1 METIP
6 GLFKAFVC
14 GISERPKAGTRPIF
28 LLLLFR
34 LISFL
39 VCVVPCDVPLVSKW
53 KTLIRFRCKSSGL
66 AWRSECFLWGLFFFF
81 YLRPDGQ
88 YIHLFIDNASRK
100 LGRASAREYTQQLGK
115 KKKKKEENGKK
126 AALYALPWR
135 RFGAVPDSSTLES
148 FDIFFVAVAFFP
160 PGSRRRRERNQ
171 RTWKIKACMY
181 NTRRADERIIYD
193 DGSLSVHQPR
203 ICHRAHRSPASVS
216 IPSIRPFSNLLLL
229 LLLLLLFHRLFSFHF
244 TIYSSGRV
252 SCVNLILLICFLP
265 PHTCIMCG
273 MRLDQIISS
282 RNDWT
287 TRQHPF
293 TCRNESA
300 KSRQRP
306 VDLNSLRSDRLNAPW
321 WIYLTRALRNDLRA
335 LWSAFLFLFIYSQ
348 YVYIGYIGDGWR

>member
-115 KKKKKEENGKK
+115 KKKRGEWKKGGSLCAAVAAFRCGTRQFDSREFRYFFCCCCVLSSWQQKK
-126 AALYALPWR
+126 KRTESKNVKDQSVYVQYTTRGREDNLWWWIALGPSAAHLSSRTPVSRQCVYSIHPPVFQPPPPPPSAIPSFIFISFYYLFFSSCVLCESNP
-135 RFGAVPDSSTLES
+135 FDLFSSSTHLHH
-148 FDIFFVAVAFFP
+148 V
-160 PGSRRRRERNQ
+160 RNALRSNYFQ
-171 RTWKIKACMY
+171 QKWLDDTP
-181 NTRRADERIIYD
+181 TSVHLSERIR
-193 DGSLSVHQPR
+193 QEP
-203 ICHRAHRSPASVS
+203 
-216 IPSIRPFSNLLLL
+216 
-229 LLLLLLFHRLFSFHF
+229 
-244 TIYSSGRV
+244 T
-252 SCVNLILLICFLP
+252 
-265 PHTCIMCG
+265 
-273 MRLDQIISS
+273 
-282 RNDWT
+282 T
-287 TRQHPF
+287 TR
-293 TCRNESA
+293 
-300 KSRQRP
+300 
-306 VDLNSLRSDRLNAPW
+306 
-321 WIYLTRALRNDLRA
+321 
-335 LWSAFLFLFIYSQ
+335 WSQ
-348 YVYIGYIGDGWR
+348 

>member
-1 METIP
+1 MEKRR
-6 GLFKAFVC
+6 LFMRCRGGV
-14 GISERPKAGTRPIF
+14 SVRYPTVRLSRVSIF
-28 LLLLFR
+28 
-34 LISFL
+34 
-39 VCVVPCDVPLVSKW
+39 
-53 KTLIRFRCKSSGL
+53 
-66 AWRSECFLWGLFFFF
+66 
-81 YLRPDGQ
+81 
-88 YIHLFIDNASRK
+88 
-100 LGRASAREYTQQLGK
+100 
-115 KKKKKEENGKK
+115 
-126 AALYALPWR
+126 
-135 RFGAVPDSSTLES
+135 
-148 FDIFFVAVAFFP
+148 FFVAVAFFP

-229 LLLLLLFHRLFSFHF
+229 LLLLLLLFHRLFSFHF
-244 TIYSSGRV
+244 TIYSSRRV

-348 YVYIGYIGDGWR
+348 YVYIGYI